1 MSSMTRSIRRGIIF
15 ANTNKQQRTYYRSST
30 PEKRK
35 EFEMELGE
43 KLKVERKFAGK
54 KIYIPRKKEV
64 EKLDRA

>member
-30 PEKRK
+30 TERRK
-35 EFEMELGE
+35 EFERELGE
-43 KLKVERKFAGK
+43 KL
-54 KIYIPRKKEV
+54 RKKEV